1 MATKAAQIESAL
13 SGYLDE
19 SGRPLASGKVYTY
32 EAGTTTPKATYQDV
46 NKVTPHANPVI
57 LDDQGQKLIYAD
69 GLYKLVIKDSD
80 DNIIETRD
88 NLQYFYIS
96 STITTTTE
104 ISAADST
111 GITLKDDGGNT
122 GITLK
127 DGGNV
132 GIKSDTNPQT
142 ALGVADSD
150 TTAYA
155 STISVT
161 SVGSDIVRIRNLS
174 ASAAWAGIQF
184 EVGSG
189 NVGMTRL
196 ITKKDASDE
205 TTFYIQLKDSSAASV
220 TTQQLALSSEGDLT
234 IGNSLTIGSMVL
246 NGTSLTLPAISIS
259 GQTISSS
266 SGDINITPNA
276 GDDVVIDSHFEF
288 DGNLLTALTN
298 NNTIITAYTGTNI
311 TIENVTFDGGVVDG
325 VTTLTMSSD
334 LTINTNKFTVAGS
347 SGNTVIAGTA
357 SITGDV
363 TVNTNKFTVAASSGN
378 TVIAGTTDISGI
390 ANIGAAGSNAKLNV
404 LSTTEQ
410 VRVLY
415 DASNYYTTTVS
426 SLGAVT
432 FNAVGSSSSFTFSD
446 NVGIGSSP
454 TSLGTNIT
462 TLEIKGGSAA
472 RTGGVWLRSSD
483 NSVSYA
489 MYGDTANS
497 ASNPMFIGTI
507 SNHGFRF
514 ITNNTAVAAVNAS
527 GNVGIGTGDTI
538 SARLHAI
545 STTEQLRLGYDVSN
559 YLSVTIG
566 STGGVTLN
574 AVGSGSAFTFSD
586 AVTVSSSLTVNGGNS
601 VFVAPS
607 GTNNVIIKSSS
618 GNSQGLLINN
628 NALTDVVSIYNYY
641 NAAIVFGINNAEVS
655 QFNTSGNLGVGT
667 GSTVS
672 ARIHSLSTTE
682 QLRLGYNASN
692 YLSVTV
698 SSSSV
703 ITWGINGTKVMQM
716 SSDGK
721 LLIGST
727 SSTDVITGGINLSVG
742 STAGNALSVKISD
755 LAHGVTTIANTDTGF
770 YIKADDGGQT
780 IGALCDIG
788 NGTPLTILAIG
799 ANPIATAGNVIINSA
814 MASGTGTTTLTSS
827 ASILTLQN
835 NGTTKTKFSGVGGIY
850 SALSTATFEM
860 IDAGTAS
867 ASTSGSV
874 VAWVEVKIGGT
885 TRYIKVYDT
894 K

>member
-69 GLYKLVIKDSD
+69 GLYKFVIKDSD

-88 NLQYFYIS
+88 NLQYFFIS
-96 STITTTTE
+96 STITTATE

-142 ALGVADSD
+142 AFGVADSD

-155 STISVT
+155 STLSVT

-205 TTFYIQLKDSSAASV
+205 TMFYIQLKDSSAASV

-246 NGTSLTLPAISIS
+246 NGTSLTLPVISIS
-259 GQTISSS
+259 GQTISSA
-266 SGDINITPNA
+266 SGDININPAA
-276 GDDVVIDSHFEF
+276 GNDVVIDSHFEF

-298 NNTIITAYTGTNI
+298 NNTVITAYTGTNI
-311 TIENVTFDGGVVDG
+311 TIEDVTFDGGVVAG

-347 SGNTVIAGTA
+347 SGNTVIAGTT

-363 TVNTNKFTVAASSGN
+363 TVNTNKFTVTASSGN
-378 TVIAGTTDISGI
+378 TVIAGTADISGI
-390 ANIGAAGSNAKLNV
+390 TNIGSAGSNAKLNV

-432 FNAVGSSSSFTFSD
+432 FNAVGSGTSFNFSNKVVSTAGLTISGGD
-446 NVGIGSSP
+446 TIIIAPS
-454 TSLGTNIT
+454 GTNNV
-462 TLEIKGGSAA
+462 LIK
-472 RTGGVWLRSSD
+472 
-483 NSVSYA
+483 
-489 MYGDTANS
+489 S
-497 ASNPMFIGTI
+497 ASVNSSGLIINNNVSTNAVSLINFYNAPMIFGI
-507 SNHGFRF
+507 
-514 ITNNTAVAAVNAS
+514 NNTEYVRITG
-527 GNVGIGTGDTI
+527 GNVGIGTG
-538 SARLHAI
+538 
-545 STTEQLRLGYDVSN
+545 
-559 YLSVTIG
+559 
-566 STGGVTLN
+566 
-574 AVGSGSAFTFSD
+574 
-586 AVTVSSSLTVNGGNS
+586 
-601 VFVAPS
+601 
-607 GTNNVIIKSSS
+607 
-618 GNSQGLLINN
+618 
-628 NALTDVVSIYNYY
+628 
-641 NAAIVFGINNAEVS
+641 
-655 QFNTSGNLGVGT
+655 
-667 GSTVS
+667 STVS
-672 ARIHSLSTTE
+672 AKLHSLSTTE
-682 QLRLGYNASN
+682 QLRLGYDASN
-692 YLSVTV
+692 YLSTTV
-698 SSSSV
+698 SSSGLVTLAATGSGAKFSFSNNV
-703 ITWGINGTKVMQM
+703 GIGTTSPDSGIHVEGTTDATSTIKVRGYSGVNGKIKLQTGGSIFYIEALDSAAGANFVQDGVGTIAKFDGSGNFGVGTSSTVSARLHSLSTTEQLRLGYDASNYISTTVSNSANVTWVINGTQVMRM

-742 STAGNALSVKISD
+742 ATAGNALSVKISD

-770 YIKADDGGQT
+770 YIKASDGGQT
-780 IGALCDIG
+780 IGALCDVG

-814 MASGTGTTTLTSS
+814 KVSGTGTTTLTSS
-827 ASILTLQN
+827 ESMLTLQN
-835 NGTTKTKFSGVGGIY
+835 NGTAKTKFSGVGGIY
-850 SALSTATFEM
+850 SALTTATFEM
-860 IDAGTAS
+860 IDAGTALAS
-867 ASTSGSV
+867 ASGSV

>member
-88 NLQYFYIS
+88 NLQYFFIS
-96 STITTTTE
+96 STITTATE

-142 ALGVADSD
+142 AFGVADSD

-161 SVGSDIVRIRNLS
+161 SVGSDIVRIRNVS

-220 TTQQLALSSEGDLT
+220 TKQQLALSSEGDLT

-246 NGTSLTLPAISIS
+246 NGTSLTLPTISIS
-259 GQTISSS
+259 GT
-266 SGDINITPNA
+266 N
-276 GDDVVIDSHFEF
+276 VVIDSHFEF

-311 TIENVTFDGGVVDG
+311 TIESVTFDGGVVAG

-363 TVNTNKFTVAASSGN
+363 TVNTNKFTVTASSGN
-378 TVIAGTTDISGI
+378 TVIAGTADISGI
-390 ANIGAAGSNAKLNV
+390 TNIGSAGSNAKLNV

-432 FNAVGSSSSFTFSD
+432 FNAVGSDTSFNFSD
-446 NVGIGSSP
+446 KVVSTAGLTISGGDTIIIAPS
-454 TSLGTNIT
+454 GTNNV
-462 TLEIKGGSAA
+462 LIK
-472 RTGGVWLRSSD
+472 
-483 NSVSYA
+483 
-489 MYGDTANS
+489 S
-497 ASNPMFIGTI
+497 ASVNSSGLIINNNVSTDAVSLINFYNAPMIFGI
-507 SNHGFRF
+507 
-514 ITNNTAVAAVNAS
+514 NNTEYVRITG
-527 GNVGIGTGDTI
+527 GNVGIGTG
-538 SARLHAI
+538 
-545 STTEQLRLGYDVSN
+545 
-559 YLSVTIG
+559 
-566 STGGVTLN
+566 
-574 AVGSGSAFTFSD
+574 
-586 AVTVSSSLTVNGGNS
+586 
-601 VFVAPS
+601 
-607 GTNNVIIKSSS
+607 
-618 GNSQGLLINN
+618 
-628 NALTDVVSIYNYY
+628 
-641 NAAIVFGINNAEVS
+641 
-655 QFNTSGNLGVGT
+655 
-667 GSTVS
+667 STVS
-672 ARIHSLSTTE
+672 AKLHSLSTTE
-682 QLRLGYNASN
+682 QLRLGYDASNYLSTTVSSSGLVTLAATGSGAKFSFSNNVGIGTTSPDSGIHVEGTTDATSTIKVRGYSGVNGKIKLQTGGSIFYIEALDSAAGANFVQDGVGTRAKFDGSGNFGVGTSSTVSARLHSLSTTEQLRLGYDASN

-698 SSSSV
+698 SSTGGTTFECVGSGAA
-703 ITWGINGTKVMQM
+703 ITISDTLTVTNQHKVFVYSPSAAFIADNTSTPINWDSERYDTG
-716 SSDGK
+716 G
-721 LLIGST
+721 LHST
-727 SSTDVITGGINLSVG
+727 SSYKARITIVESGTYLFIASITFNPNATGYRSMSIWSSGGTGLLAQKFIPGSSATYGVLHLSVVQPM
-742 STAGNALSVKISD
+742 TAGEYAYVQVYQNSGGSLSLITNDENSFFSAIKI
-755 LAHGVTTIANTDTGF
+755 
-770 YIKADDGGQT
+770 
-780 IGALCDIG
+780 C
-788 NGTPLTILAIG
+788 
-799 ANPIATAGNVIINSA
+799 
-814 MASGTGTTTLTSS
+814 
-827 ASILTLQN
+827 
-835 NGTTKTKFSGVGGIY
+835 
-850 SALSTATFEM
+850 
-860 IDAGTAS
+860 
-867 ASTSGSV
+867 
-874 VAWVEVKIGGT
+874 
-885 TRYIKVYDT
+885 
-894 K
+894 

>member
-13 SGYLDE
+13 AGYLDE

-88 NLQYFYIS
+88 NLQYFFIS
-96 STITTTTE
+96 STITTATE

-111 GITLKDDGGNT
+111 GVTLKDDGGNT

-142 ALGVADSD
+142 AFGVADSD

-174 ASAAWAGIQF
+174 ASASWAGIQF

-246 NGTSLTLPAISIS
+246 NGTSLTLPVISIS

-266 SGDINITPNA
+266 ADINITPNA
-276 GDDVVIDSHFEF
+276 GDNVVIDSHFEF

-311 TIENVTFDGGVVDG
+311 TIESVTFDGGVVAG

-363 TVNTNKFTVAASSGN
+363 TVNTNKFTVTASSGN
-378 TVIAGTTDISGI
+378 TVIAGTADISGVT
-390 ANIGAAGSNAKLNV
+390 NIGSAGSNAKLNV

-426 SLGAVT
+426 SIGEVT
-432 FNAVGSSSSFTFSD
+432 FNAVGSDTSFNFSD
-446 NVGIGSSP
+446 KVVSTAGLTVSGGDTIIIAPS
-454 TSLGTNIT
+454 GTNNV
-462 TLEIKGGSAA
+462 LVK
-472 RTGGVWLRSSD
+472 
-483 NSVSYA
+483 
-489 MYGDTANS
+489 S
-497 ASNPMFIGTI
+497 ASGNSSGLIINNNASTDAVSLINFYNAPMIFGI
-507 SNHGFRF
+507 
-514 ITNNTAVAAVNAS
+514 NNTEYVRITG
-527 GNVGIGTGDTI
+527 GNVGIGTG
-538 SARLHAI
+538 
-545 STTEQLRLGYDVSN
+545 
-559 YLSVTIG
+559 
-566 STGGVTLN
+566 
-574 AVGSGSAFTFSD
+574 
-586 AVTVSSSLTVNGGNS
+586 
-601 VFVAPS
+601 
-607 GTNNVIIKSSS
+607 
-618 GNSQGLLINN
+618 
-628 NALTDVVSIYNYY
+628 
-641 NAAIVFGINNAEVS
+641 
-655 QFNTSGNLGVGT
+655 
-667 GSTVS
+667 STVS
-672 ARIHSLSTTE
+672 AKLHSLSTTE
-682 QLRLGYNASN
+682 QLRLGYDASNYLSTTVSSSGLVTLAATGSGAKFSFSNNVGVGTTSPDSGIHVEGTTDATSTIKVRGYSGVNGKIKLQTGGSIFYIEALDSAAGANFVQSGVGTRATFDGSGNFGVGTSSTVSARIHSISTTEQLRLGYNTSN

-698 SSSSV
+698 SSASV
-703 ITWGINGTKVMQM
+703 ITWGINGTQVMRM

-727 SSTDVITGGINLSVG
+727 STTDVITGGINLSVG

-770 YIKADDGGQT
+770 YIRASDGGQT
-780 IGALCDIG
+780 IGAICDVG
-788 NGTPLTILAIG
+788 GGTPLTILAIG
-799 ANPIATAGNVIINSA
+799 ANPIAPAGNVIINSA

-827 ASILTLQN
+827 ESMLTLQN
-835 NGTTKTKFSGVGGIY
+835 NGTTKTKFSGIGGIY
-850 SALSTATFEM
+850 SALTTATFEM

-867 ASTSGSV
+867 ASGAGSV